1 MRNWLREARSDKG
14 LTMKQMGE
22 KLNITESY
30 YCAIEAGTR
39 QRKMDIALVSGL
51 SAVLGI
57 PIAKIVELETKHE

>member
-1 MRNWLREARSDKG
+1 MREWLKEARENKG

-39 QRKMDIALVSGL
+39 QRKMDITIAYGL
-51 SAVLGI
+51 SAALGLSV
-57 PIAKIVELETKHE
+57 AKIVDLENQ